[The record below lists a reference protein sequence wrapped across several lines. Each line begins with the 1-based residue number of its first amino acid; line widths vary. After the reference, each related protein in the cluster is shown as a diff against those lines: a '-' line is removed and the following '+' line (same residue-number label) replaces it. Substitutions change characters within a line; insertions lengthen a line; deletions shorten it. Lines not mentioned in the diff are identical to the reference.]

1 MVWFGLW
8 GLTPLSTLF
17 QLYRGSQFYWWRKLE
32 YPEKTTNLS
41 QVTDKLNHFRS
52 LYFPTVRGGRRGHDR
67 MVFGFTTTVQ
77 SVPITTKVESLNP
90 VHSEMYSLQH

>member
-1 MVWFGLW
+1 MQGV
-8 GLTPLSTLF
+8 
-17 QLYRGSQFYWWRKLE
+17 E
-32 YPEKTTNLS
+32 I
-41 QVTDKLNHFRS
+41 KLNYVWKALKVPNSMLHQQKFILS
-52 LYFPTVRGGRRGHDR
+52 YSTGGRRGHDR